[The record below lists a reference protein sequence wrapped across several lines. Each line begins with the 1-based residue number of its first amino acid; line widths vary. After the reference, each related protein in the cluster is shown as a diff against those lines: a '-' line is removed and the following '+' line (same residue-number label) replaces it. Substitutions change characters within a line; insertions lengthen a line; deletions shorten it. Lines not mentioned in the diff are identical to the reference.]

1 MRSYCTKSP
10 EPKEVQFTFRGG
22 KENQKIH
29 IRETGNREFVVNL
42 ALTKRLDGLIDR
54 AAPKRQSH
62 SDPVDSHSAK
72 NLIQVSGLVTGSVR
86 HTSSCSRKTRQ
97 S

>member
-29 IRETGNREFVVNL
+29 IRETGNREFVNL

-54 AAPKRQSH
+54 QSH
-62 SDPVDSHSAK
+62 SDPVDSHAK

-86 HTSSCSRKTRQ
+86 HTSSCSRKSRQ
-97 S
+97 SSAGDIL